1 MIKSFL
7 NYIQYEKRYSNHT
20 LLSYQNDLE
29 QFQSYV
35 LEVYTFDNLLEV
47 DFQMIRSWIVSLDE
61 QKFSP
66 VSINRKI
73 ATLKSFYKFLLRNN
87 HITKNPTVRIKS
99 LKTAQKTPDF
109 VEEQKLLLLLDGLH
123 FSNTFEDL
131 RSKVILETLYG
142 TGIRVSELIH
152 LQFSDIDFYNKQI
165 KVLGKRSKERII
177 PLHDTLIFLMKHYE
191 LVKKVQ
197 FTEQNSVPYFILTD
211 HGEQA
216 YPKLIYNT
224 VRKYLA
230 IITTQDKKSP
240 HTLRHT
246 FATHLLNKGADL
258 NAIKDLLGHA
268 SLSATQIYTH
278 NSLDRLKEVFD
289 QAHPKA

>member
-1 MIKSFL
+1 
-7 NYIQYEKRYSNHT
+7 
-20 LLSYQNDLE
+20 
-29 QFQSYV
+29 
-35 LEVYTFDNLLEV
+35 
-47 DFQMIRSWIVSLDE
+47 MIRSWIVSLDE
-61 QKFSP
+61 QNFSP

-73 ATLKSFYKFLLRNN
+73 ATLKSFYKFLLKNN
-87 HITKNPTVRIKS
+87 QITKNPTVRIKS

-152 LQFSDIDFYNKQI
+152 LQFTDIDFYNKQI

-177 PLHDTLIFLMKHYE
+177 PLHDTLVFLMKHYE

-197 FTEQNSVPYFILTD
+197 FDAQNTSPYFILTD

-230 IITTQDKKSP
+230 IITTQNKKSP